1 MSKSLR
7 ASDNLE
13 PVDKATVHGIIMKLS
28 PVKDSKQPGNEQ
40 KKYFE
45 CHLVYGK
52 SVIRAVCFY
61 KEQHKKVQEFEGKA
75 VAFVDCKIQRKRKA
89 YAGGEEGDMEL
100 VVEKRTKIEGSKLE
114 LTDDR
119 NTVASNPKDIE
130 LFDVCS
136 VAVG

>member
-13 PVDKATVHGIIMKLS
+13 PVDKATVHGIVTKLS
-28 PVKDSKQPGNEQ
+28 PVKDSKRPGNEQ
-40 KKYFE
+40 KYFE
-45 CHLVYGK
+45 CRLVDGK
-52 SVIRAVCFY
+52 SVVRAVCFH
-61 KEQHKKVQEFEGKA
+61 KEQHKNVQEFEEKA

-114 LTDDR
+114 LT
-119 NTVASNPKDIE
+119 IE
-130 LFDVCS
+130 IQLLVIRRT
-136 VAVG
+136 